1 LASELDKQLCE
12 HKEHDGEKPGKILD
26 SKEIT

>member
-12 HKEHDGEKPGKILD
+12 HKEHDGGKAWEN
-26 SKEIT
+26 SGF